1 MDKILL
7 SLLLV
12 IVVLLIILFALFFLL
27 VFYRMQEVK
36 KKEAIGKY
44 IEDRQVDW
52 YEYLFGDGL
61 SHVALR
67 PHKNLELEA
76 IDELFFRIS
85 YHFSSDEINDKVNTF
100 ASLYMSDYYSKK
112 LTSRSRELR
121 INTLNK
127 ISLFNLQFMLDP
139 VSSLLEKKKKHSKT
153 ELLLIYE
160 IIVKFSRTDF
170 VTHFVAPKVPLG
182 EFDYKK
188 LLMELDEE
196 QINLLAED
204 FNVLPELL
212 QLTIIE
218 IIGVHHY
225 LDWLPLLHQCLDN
238 RAQEIR
244 IRALKSIAEL
254 EVANSLELYESFSHS
269 TIWEERLMT
278 AKIFRFAP
286 TEEALPILERLIKDP
301 NYQVRAQAA
310 KSIKSLKNGHQ
321 ALYSVITMSTD
332 EFAIDVAEEMFG
344 KEY

>member
-1 MDKILL
+1 MDKILI

-36 KKEAIGKY
+36 KKEKVIKY

-52 YEYLFGDGL
+52 YEYLLEEDMSLEGL
-61 SHVALR
+61 K
-67 PHKNLELEA
+67 PHGNLELEA
-76 IDELFFRIS
+76 IDELFFRVN
-85 YHFSSDEINDKVNTF
+85 YHISSDEIKEKVNAF
-100 ASLYMSDYYSKK
+100 AAVYMSDYYKGK
-112 LTSRSRELR
+112 LASRSRELR

-127 ISLFNLQFMLDP
+127 ISLFHLRFMLDP
-139 VSSLLEKKKKHSKT
+139 VSALLEKKKKHSKT
-153 ELLLIYE
+153 ELLLMYE
-160 IIVKFSRTDF
+160 IIGKFSRTDF
-170 VTHFVAPKVPLG
+170 VAHFIAPKVPLG

-188 LLMELDEE
+188 LLMGLDEE

-204 FNVLPELL
+204 FDVLPELL
-212 QLTIIE
+212 QLTMIE

-225 LDWLPLLHQCLDN
+225 LDWLPLLHKCLDSSD
-238 RAQEIR
+238 QEMR

-254 EVANSLELYESFSHS
+254 EVADSLELYEPFSHS

-286 TEEALPILERLIKDP
+286 TEEALPILKHLIKDP
-301 NYQVRAQAA
+301 TYQVRAQAA

-321 ALYSVITMSTD
+321 ALYSVITMSSD
-332 EFAIDVAEEMFG
+332 EFAVDVAEEMFG